1 VSIFDQALQLLDDN
15 PFEEEP
21 VDLKEFVY
29 SEDFLNLQKL
39 SDIQELLVDLMSQVY
54 RKQDLIKLYGEERGI
69 EAWNHTKREII
80 MELGKGAGKDFTSTV
95 GVAYL
100 VYKLLCL
107 KDPARYFNKPSGDAI
122 DIINIAINAQQA
134 NNVFFKNFVTRIETC
149 KWFDGKYQ
157 KKSGQIAFNKNITVH
172 SGHSERE
179 AWEGYNVIAVILDEI
194 AGFAMDNNSGS
205 ESAKTAD
212 AIYDMYHAS
221 VLSRFPDIGKLILLS
236 FPRFKGDFIT
246 KRYDEVIY
254 EKEVVIKKHV
264 FKINP
269 DLPDDLP
276 ENNFEIEWEEDHI
289 QTYKEPNVFALRRPS
304 WDVNPFRHIDEY
316 MPAFLRDPVDALGR
330 FACMPPEA
338 IDAFFKSRER
348 VESSFS
354 GMDLALDDDGR
365 VRFDFKPEPGT
376 KYFIHV
382 DLAQKHDNCAVAMA
396 HIDGWG
402 TVGNSKKVEP
412 RIVVDLVKYWKPKS
426 DQPLNFEEVVNFIL
440 DVWRQGFDLRL
451 VTFDRWN
458 SVQTIED
465 LRAYGLRAEVLSV
478 GLPHYTDFSIALNE
492 GRVSGPKID
501 LLIDEMLALRIMKNR
516 KVDHPR
522 KLSKDLS
529 DAVCGAIYNAVAHT
543 VRSGGEEVEIFNRV
557 KSSYDREEKDQLPQ
571 NVIIPPKQMPNELS
585 DYLKSI
591 RLL

>member
-1 VSIFDQALQLLDDN
+1 MSIFDQALDLLDDN

-21 VDLKEFVY
+21 VDLKEFIY
-29 SEDFLNLQKL
+29 GEDFSNLQQL
-39 SDIQELLVDLMSQVY
+39 SEVQELLVDLMSQVY
-54 RKQDLIKLYGEERGI
+54 KKQDLIRLYGGERGTQ
-69 EAWNHTKREII
+69 AWNHTKREII

-95 GVAYL
+95 GVSYL

-122 DIINIAINAQQA
+122 DIINIAINSQQA
-134 NNVFFKNFVTRIETC
+134 NNVFFKGFVNKIENNP
-149 KWFDGKYQ
+149 WFAGKYQ
-157 KKSGQIAFNKNITVH
+157 KKVGQIVFDKNITVH

-212 AIYDMYHAS
+212 ALYDMYNAS
-221 VLSRFPDIGKLILLS
+221 VLSRFPDIGKLVLLS

-246 KRYDEVIY
+246 KRYDEVIF
-254 EKEVVIKKHV
+254 EKESIIRKHT

-269 DLPDDLP
+269 DLPEDLA
-276 ENNFEIEWEEDHI
+276 ENEFEIEWEEDHI
-289 QTYKEPNVFALRRPS
+289 QSYREPNVFALRRPS

-338 IDAFFKSRER
+338 VDAFFKSRER

-354 GMDLALDDDGR
+354 GMDLALGDDGR
-365 VRFDFKPEPGT
+365 IRFDFKPEPGM

-396 HIDGWG
+396 HVDGWG

-440 DVWRQGFDLRL
+440 DVWRQGFDLKL

-465 LRAYGLRAEVLSV
+465 LRAYGLKAEVLSV

-492 GRVSGPKID
+492 GRVTGPKID

-543 VRSGGEEVEIFNRV
+543 LRTGGEEIEIFNRV
-557 KSSYDREEKDQLPQ
+557 KSSYDREQKEQLPQ
-571 NVIIPPKQMPNELS
+571 NVIIPPKQMPNEIS